1 MRMVLGYVLAFTG
14 LAMVVLAVLDW
25 LGIPIRKAAPPATGT
40 RAASIWDALLAFL
53 QKAGWVATAGLIL
66 IYLGLKALGLGG
78 F

>member
-1 MRMVLGYVLAFTG
+1 MRMVLGSVLAFTG

-25 LGIPIRKAAPPATGT
+25 LGIPVRRAGQAAGGK

-66 IYLGLKALGLGG
+66 IYLGLKAIGVDS